1 MTQSSVTRRGFVKGG
16 LAASA
21 LVALAGCGKKGDS
34 SSAGTDSSP
43 NSDSAAYDDSATV
56 KYYISNPDC
65 IDHYNLNEDQ
75 GTQVGYMVFD
85 SLTDYDFKAKSLVP
99 KAAESWE
106 SNDDATEFTFHLRQ
120 GATFHNGDPVTSKDF
135 KRGWTRV
142 VSPSFAVKSA
152 GTLDYHLSLV
162 KGHDEVL
169 AGTTNDFSGLECP
182 DDYTLVVNLTSSYAD
197 FPYVCSH
204 PALAPAPKAA
214 EDDPDSFYTAPIG
227 NGPFQ
232 MDGSWADGQYINL
245 KRFDNYYGDKPT
257 VAAIQYNIQKDVATA
272 YREYQAGNYDICTVP
287 SAQIS
292 DAISQYGQSDDG
304 YTATPNK
311 QIMTGAELATYYIVF
326 NVNDEVLQDADVRRA
341 ISLAIN
347 RQAIVDTLFSGIRQT
362 ASDILPPA
370 MDGYVENSWPYAHYD
385 KDAATALLDKNH
397 PADASGSRG
406 ISIQLSY
413 NPEGD
418 HKSIMEMVQAD
429 LQAVGID
436 ATSDTREWSTIL
448 DDYRKGNY
456 QSGRLGWTA
465 DYPIPDNFLYSLF
478 RSGSG
483 DNMSGFSD
491 ADVDAKLDAA
501 RTTVDDD
508 KRIAAMKE
516 VDAIIGEACPC
527 APIMY
532 YSHLTATSSS
542 MLSYYF
548 DAGRRNHVES
558 AQKSK

>member
-21 LVALAGCGKKGDS
+21 LAALAGCGKKSDDS
-34 SSAGTDSSP
+34 SASGTSGNSSAS
-43 NSDSAAYDDSATV
+43 YDENATI

-75 GTQVGYMVFD
+75 GTQVGYMLFD
-85 SLTDYDFKAKSLVP
+85 SLTDYDFKTARLVP
-99 KAAESWE
+99 NAADSWE
-106 SNDDATEFTFHLRQ
+106 ANDDATKFTFHLRE
-120 GATFHNGDPVTSKDF
+120 GAKFHNGDPVTSKDF

-142 VSPSFAVKSA
+142 VSPTYGVKSA
-152 GTLDYHLSLV
+152 GVLDYHLGLV

-169 AGTTNDFSGLECP
+169 AGTTDDFSGLECP
-182 DDYTLVVNLTSSYAD
+182 DDYTFVVNLTSSYAD
-197 FPYVCSH
+197 FPYVAAH
-204 PALAPAPKAA
+204 PALAPAPQAA
-214 EDDPDSFYTAPIG
+214 IDDPDSFYTAPIG

-245 KRFDNYYGDKPT
+245 KRFEDYNGDDKAKP
-257 VAAIQYNIQKDVATA
+257 AAIQYNIQKDVETA
-272 YREYQAGNYDICTVP
+272 YREFQAGNYDISVVP
-287 SAQIS
+287 SAQIA

-304 YTATPNK
+304 YTATPQK
-311 QIMTGAELATYYIVF
+311 QVMTGAELATYYLLF
-326 NVNDEVLQDADVRRA
+326 NVNDPVLKDADVRKA

-347 RQAIVDTLFSGIRQT
+347 RQAIVDTLFNGIRQP

-370 MDGYVENSWPYAHYD
+370 LDGYVENAWPYAHYD
-385 KDAATALLDKNH
+385 KDAAAQLLDKNY

-406 ISIQLSY
+406 ISLQLSY
-413 NPEGD
+413 NPEGG
-418 HKSIMEMVQAD
+418 HKQIMEMVQAD

-448 DDYRKGNY
+448 QDYRSGNF

-465 DYPIPDNFLYSLF
+465 DYPIADNFLYSLF

-501 RTTVDDD
+501 RSTVDDD
-508 KRIAAMKE
+508 KRIEAMKE
-516 VDAIIGEACPC
+516 VDAEIGEACPC

-532 YSHLTATSSS
+532 YSHLTVASDS

-548 DAGRRNHVES
+548 DAGRRNHVE
-558 AQKSK
+558 AAEKKKA